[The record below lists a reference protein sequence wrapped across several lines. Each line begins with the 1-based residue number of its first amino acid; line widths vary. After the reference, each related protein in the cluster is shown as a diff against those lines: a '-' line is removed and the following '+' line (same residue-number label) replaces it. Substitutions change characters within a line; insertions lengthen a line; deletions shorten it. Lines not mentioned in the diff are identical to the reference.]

1 MNLTELEN
9 LAKAVYS
16 PTKDNWEMRHAF
28 AAFNKEANPQTIL
41 AMIERD
47 KKLTELLREMGSAL
61 LYYSYEGGIDG
72 DVARK
77 ALAKYKETTYE

>member
-1 MNLTELEN
+1 MNITELEK

-41 AMIERD
+41 SMIA
-47 KKLTELLREMGSAL
+47 LLREMGEAL
-61 LYYSYEGGIDG
+61 KKYQKRGSMDDLEDADYAMD
-72 DVARK
+72 A
-77 ALAKYKETTYE
+77 ALAKYKGMTK